1 MKLKKLTALLFAAL
15 LAFVPL
21 SAQATAERP
30 VISISS
36 FDDWIKAGVDNG
48 WIVDNKIVEQVEAVI
63 EQPEAQAE
71 TAAVERVEAA
81 KALVIVDAY
90 FDSSKISGEV
100 VDVCIARVGCEL
112 TPTPVSGTSSAFNH
126 GTAMAYLARKANPDV
141 KLYLVRAA
149 SSFKNPTTGDVTMH
163 VVNGNDFLN
172 ALKFVK
178 SKQEEIGAVSFSYS
192 MNGNM
197 TKAGDCKLSTVGSVN
212 VSVVDPQIRSAIAE
226 LKNLNVPVFAAT
238 GNDGNRKPVSYPACI
253 PDVMSVASGFG
264 DSFLSSSNHDDNTD
278 YVGALPPRTL
288 TYTST
293 VFGTISHATS
303 SATVSVAAMWL
314 DGLATDKWVRISR

>member
-1 MKLKKLTALLFAAL
+1 MKLKKTTALLFAAL

-36 FDDWIKAGVDNG
+36 FDEWVKAGVENG
-48 WIVDNKIVEQVEAVI
+48 WIVNNKIVEQVAASV

-71 TAAVERVEAA
+71 TVAVERIEAA

-112 TPTPVSGTSSAFNH
+112 TPTPIAGVASAYNH
-126 GTAMAYLARKANPDV
+126 GTAMAYLARKANPDA

-149 SSFKNPTTGDVTMH
+149 SSFKNTRTDTVAMQG
-163 VVNGNDFLN
+163 VNGNDFLK
-172 ALKFVK
+172 ALQFVK
-178 SKQEEIGAVSFSYS
+178 SKHAEVGAISFSYS

-197 TKAGDCKLSTVGSVN
+197 TKAGECKLSTSGSVN

-226 LKNLNVPVFAAT
+226 LKDLGIPVFAAT
-238 GNDGNRKPVSYPACI
+238 GNDRNKKPVSYPACI
-253 PDVMSVASGFG
+253 EDVMSVASGQG
-264 DSFLSSSNHDDNTD
+264 NSFLSSSNHDANTD
-278 YVGALPPRTL
+278 YVGALPANTL
-288 TYTST
+288 SYTST
-293 VFGTISHATS
+293 IFGTISHATS
-303 SATVSVAAMWL
+303 SATASVASMWL
-314 DGLATDKWVRISR
+314 DGLVTDKWVRISR